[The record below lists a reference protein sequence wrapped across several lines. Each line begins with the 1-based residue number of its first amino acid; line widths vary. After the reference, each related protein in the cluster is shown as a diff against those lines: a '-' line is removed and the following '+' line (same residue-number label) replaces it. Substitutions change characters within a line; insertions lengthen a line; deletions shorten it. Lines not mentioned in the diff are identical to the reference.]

1 MKADSVGIDLE
12 REGTYIQEDQEALV
26 KVSRML
32 EKSGII
38 LRPIYQALQEFPW
51 VKKYLWGVLDREKD
65 EYTEITPDNA
75 GYFIYAKKGAKSP
88 FPVQACLYIK
98 KEEVQTAHNLIIVEE
113 GASLDVITG
122 CLALTDDSL
131 HVGVTEM
138 YVKGTLNYFMIHNW
152 GKNEAR
158 PRTGALVEGTLNS
171 VYVNLYEAKYVQSNP
186 YYLVRGGNLTSAS
199 ILYGKRGTKLDIGS
213 TAVVEGGN
221 AVLLSRVVADD
232 HSHIRSP
239 LKITGKKGTR
249 GHIDCKTLVL
259 SEKAK
264 TETIPSL
271 VSESEDVEL
280 SHEAYVGR
288 LDKRKVEY
296 LMTKGLSEEE
306 ATEVLVRGFTRLDL
320 PLPPALKI
328 QLEQVSAT
336 ISKLA
341 KG

>member
-1 MKADSVGIDLE
+1 MKANSVGIDLE

-26 KVSRML
+26 KVSEML
-32 EKSGII
+32 ERSGIV

-51 VKKYLWGVLDREKD
+51 VKKYLWRILDREKD

-75 GYFIYAKKGAKSP
+75 GYFIYARRGARSP

-98 KEEVQTAHNLIIVEE
+98 KEEVQTAHNIIVVEE
-113 GASLDVITG
+113 GAHLDVITG
-122 CLALTDDSL
+122 CLALTDESL

-138 YVKGTLNYFMIHNW
+138 FVKGTLNYFMIHNW

-171 VYVNLYEAKYVQSNP
+171 IYVNLYEAKLVQSNP
-186 YYLVRGGNLTSAS
+186 YYVVRGGNLTSAS
-199 ILYGKRGTKLDIGS
+199 ILYGKGDTKLDIGS
-213 TAVVEGGN
+213 TAVVEGGK
-221 AVLLSRVVADD
+221 ALLISRSIADD
-232 HSHIRSP
+232 KSKILSP
-239 LKITGKKGTR
+239 LKIIGKQGSK

-259 SEKAK
+259 SEEAK

-288 LDKRKVEY
+288 LDRRKVEY
-296 LMTKGLSEEE
+296 LMTKGLNEEE
-306 ATEVLVRGFTRLDL
+306 ATELLVRGFTRLDL